1 MSDSFNDAQAS
12 GSNPS
17 EEPQNKPLKSE
28 ADSLSGSSDSADEV
42 SQDTPP
48 TSTSK
53 TDNFSNSPLSGIPT
67 AETTLPSEKGYST
80 TVTEPLQAT
89 ISPSEYIPSERLHPQ
104 SKAPLAMV
112 ETAFL
117 ASTASLIWLINYY
130 FPLGPVLR
138 MFFPVPIALVYLRW
152 GNRASWMAAL
162 VSGLLLSVLMGPTRS
177 ILFFIPYGLMG
188 VQLGA
193 LWKRRSSWLLSI
205 SIGTLIGTFGFFFR
219 FWLLSILLG
228 EDLWVYVM
236 TQITEV
242 AEWGFLRLGLLAQPS
257 LPLIQAIAC
266 VFIIINNAVYLF
278 VVHLVALLMLDRLG
292 NPIPRPPNWVQVL
305 LDYDG

>member
-1 MSDSFNDAQAS
+1 MPDDAPASCPDPDQDINNKSLPPEDESLIGNSDATDIDKQD
-12 GSNPS
+12 
-17 EEPQNKPLKSE
+17 ELL
-28 ADSLSGSSDSADEV
+28 ADSTTQTEQSAMPELGVLPKTSDH
-42 SQDTPP
+42 
-48 TSTSK
+48 
-53 TDNFSNSPLSGIPT
+53 
-67 AETTLPSEKGYST
+67 LPFEKGY
-80 TVTEPLQAT
+80 PA
-89 ISPSEYIPSERLHPQ
+89 P
-104 SKAPLAMV
+104 PLAMV

-130 FPLGPVLR
+130 FPLGPLLR
-138 MFFPVPIALVYLRW
+138 MFFPIPIALVYLRW
-152 GNRASWMAAL
+152 GSRASWMSAL

-177 ILFFIPYGLMG
+177 ILFFIPFGIMG

-193 LWKRRSSWLLSI
+193 MWRRGTSWII
-205 SIGTLIGTFGFFFR
+205 SINTGALLGTIGFFFR

-236 TQITEV
+236 TQITEI
-242 AEWGFLRLGLLAQPS
+242 AEWVFVKLGLLAQPS
-257 LPLIQAIAC
+257 LALIQALAI
-266 VFIIINNAVYLF
+266 VMIIVNNIVYLF

>member
-1 MSDSFNDAQAS
+1 
-12 GSNPS
+12 
-17 EEPQNKPLKSE
+17 
-28 ADSLSGSSDSADEV
+28 
-42 SQDTPP
+42 
-48 TSTSK
+48 
-53 TDNFSNSPLSGIPT
+53 
-67 AETTLPSEKGYST
+67 
-80 TVTEPLQAT
+80 
-89 ISPSEYIPSERLHPQ
+89 
-104 SKAPLAMV
+104 MV

-130 FPLGPVLR
+130 FPLGPLLR

-193 LWKRRSSWLLSI
+193 LWRRQASWVFSI
-205 SIGTLIGTFGFFFR
+205 FTGTLLGTVGFFFR

-236 TQITEV
+236 TQITQLT
-242 AEWGFLRLGLLAQPS
+242 EWGFVKLGLLAQPS
-257 LPLIQAIAC
+257 LLLIQAIA
-266 VFIIINNAVYLF
+266 VVMIIISNAVYLF

>member
-1 MSDSFNDAQAS
+1 MSDPSDNAQAS
-12 GSNPS
+12 RPDSS
-17 EEPQNKPLKSE
+17 EETKNQPLKSE
-28 ADSLSGSSDSADEV
+28 AEPQRGNSDSADEADI
-42 SQDTPP
+42 DTPP
-48 TSTSK
+48 PASTSEADK
-53 TDNFSNSPLSGIPT
+53 VSQPPLRAMPRAKATIPDR
-67 AETTLPSEKGYST
+67 KGY
-80 TVTEPLQAT
+80 
-89 ISPSEYIPSERLHPQ
+89 PS
-104 SKAPLAMV
+104 APLAMV

-193 LWKRRSSWLLSI
+193 LWRRQASWVFSI
-205 SIGTLIGTFGFFFR
+205 FTGTLLGTLGFFFR

-236 TQITEV
+236 TQITQLT
-242 AEWGFLRLGLLAQPS
+242 EWGFVKLGLLAQPS
-257 LPLIQAIAC
+257 LLLIQAIA
-266 VFIIINNAVYLF
+266 VVMIIISNAVYLF